1 MKNAV
6 RYSVSVLVIVL
17 FFCFILP
24 NVALS
29 QSLNIK
35 YGHFPD
41 VENNHWAKQ
50 VITKMNLRGVV
61 AGIEEK
67 GLVYFKPDEPVT
79 QLQAVLFA
87 LRTMG
92 LEKQVNSGLYLP
104 FTVPDWA
111 REDVITAYEAGL
123 ISSND
128 FEANKEAT
136 RAWVAKLLIKMM
148 DKEAELAEVAG
159 EILPFSDS
167 YIIPEAYLN
176 YVKLA
181 NKYGLISGYTDNT
194 FKPNQSV
201 TRAQMVAFL
210 SRAEQYLDIKAN
222 NLVIGEIEDIKS
234 SNITVFG
241 DDGIRYTFIYNIS
254 TNMYGPSGE
263 IGGSSLRVG
272 EKVYLLVD
280 GNIIKYLETNPP
292 EQKTTT
298 FLEGSILQVYP
309 EERTIVLKEDKEGKI
324 STVSLLAN
332 TTIVRESDNK
342 SIDLQELNKDVKVRI
357 TYDSQGKPVKVT
369 VVHNIIN
376 TGTEGIIYDID
387 TQNKLITLKKTD
399 GLVAYTYDEEVTEV
413 ILPNK
418 RFAVIDDLK
427 KGDKISVEATSTGL
441 LQTITLLAS
450 EVDLSLTGIV
460 KQINLGD
467 RFITYETEDTRELKA
482 QYVDKN
488 ASVDFMGEVGSFS
501 DIMVGDK
508 IQVDVK
514 EGEIKKISVTNR
526 KLQEKLTT
534 TVVAVDDSS
543 RILTIQ
549 DANGDLKVYEVS
561 NNADVRINGRKAYL
575 YEIKKDMP
583 IELEIK
589 EDKIIYI
596 NAKNTVEGIVSSLNT
611 ANKTIELTLS
621 NGSKKTY
628 SLANNAVA
636 YIEGINSYKLDN
648 IDRGDTVEI
657 RLEDNQVKEIKV
669 QRTLIYEVTDVYTNS
684 NRIRVID
691 KDNDAKYLYFYND
704 VEIEIPGIANPRVR
718 DFQKGDIIKATY
730 LGFELQKVEISP
742 LIIGT
747 VTSVDS
753 QNGTLTIVAYDGRT
767 YNFEFDAKS
776 RVTKGGRTYY
786 HLGTVNT
793 GDRVVIEENLAGN
806 KFFNIM
812 EKVSGKIGSVYK
824 NKTRLYL
831 QITQTNWKQYDM
843 IPTAYLHAGNIE
855 LGPEDFKL
863 NDDVDIYLVDNK
875 VYEVVKK

>member
-561 NNADVRINGRKAYL
+561 NNADVRINGRKASL
-575 YEIKKDMP
+575 YDIKKDMP

-704 VEIEIPGIANPRVR
+704 VEIEIRV
-718 DFQKGDIIKATY
+718 
-730 LGFELQKVEISP
+730 
-742 LIIGT
+742 
-747 VTSVDS
+747 
-753 QNGTLTIVAYDGRT
+753 
-767 YNFEFDAKS
+767 
-776 RVTKGGRTYY
+776 
-786 HLGTVNT
+786 
-793 GDRVVIEENLAGN
+793 
-806 KFFNIM
+806 
-812 EKVSGKIGSVYK
+812 
-824 NKTRLYL
+824 
-831 QITQTNWKQYDM
+831 
-843 IPTAYLHAGNIE
+843 
-855 LGPEDFKL
+855 
-863 NDDVDIYLVDNK
+863 
-875 VYEVVKK
+875 

>member
-263 IGGSSLRVG
+263 IGGSNLRVG
-272 EKVYLLVD
+272 V
-280 GNIIKYLETNPP
+280 
-292 EQKTTT
+292 
-298 FLEGSILQVYP
+298 
-309 EERTIVLKEDKEGKI
+309 
-324 STVSLLAN
+324 
-332 TTIVRESDNK
+332 
-342 SIDLQELNKDVKVRI
+342 
-357 TYDSQGKPVKVT
+357 
-369 VVHNIIN
+369 
-376 TGTEGIIYDID
+376 
-387 TQNKLITLKKTD
+387 
-399 GLVAYTYDEEVTEV
+399 
-413 ILPNK
+413 
-418 RFAVIDDLK
+418 
-427 KGDKISVEATSTGL
+427 
-441 LQTITLLAS
+441 
-450 EVDLSLTGIV
+450 
-460 KQINLGD
+460 
-467 RFITYETEDTRELKA
+467 
-482 QYVDKN
+482 
-488 ASVDFMGEVGSFS
+488 
-501 DIMVGDK
+501 
-508 IQVDVK
+508 
-514 EGEIKKISVTNR
+514 
-526 KLQEKLTT
+526 EKLE
-534 TVVAVDDSS
+534 VAVY
-543 RILTIQ
+543 
-549 DANGDLKVYEVS
+549 V
-561 NNADVRINGRKAYL
+561 
-575 YEIKKDMP
+575 
-583 IELEIK
+583 
-589 EDKIIYI
+589 
-596 NAKNTVEGIVSSLNT
+596 
-611 ANKTIELTLS
+611 
-621 NGSKKTY
+621 
-628 SLANNAVA
+628 
-636 YIEGINSYKLDN
+636 
-648 IDRGDTVEI
+648 
-657 RLEDNQVKEIKV
+657 
-669 QRTLIYEVTDVYTNS
+669 
-684 NRIRVID
+684 
-691 KDNDAKYLYFYND
+691 
-704 VEIEIPGIANPRVR
+704 
-718 DFQKGDIIKATY
+718 
-730 LGFELQKVEISP
+730 
-742 LIIGT
+742 
-747 VTSVDS
+747 
-753 QNGTLTIVAYDGRT
+753 
-767 YNFEFDAKS
+767 
-776 RVTKGGRTYY
+776 
-786 HLGTVNT
+786 
-793 GDRVVIEENLAGN
+793 
-806 KFFNIM
+806 
-812 EKVSGKIGSVYK
+812 
-824 NKTRLYL
+824 
-831 QITQTNWKQYDM
+831 
-843 IPTAYLHAGNIE
+843 
-855 LGPEDFKL
+855 
-863 NDDVDIYLVDNK
+863 
-875 VYEVVKK
+875 